1 MYAIF
6 VDFRCRNLT
15 RRRPGRTSGQKV
27 RSSRP
32 LEAKVALSGAP
43 DVPNRMSEDSLRQP
57 LGSPRDAFG
66 SILVVK
72 MVPKSEL
79 DDFEEF

>member
-1 MYAIF
+1 MAIAN
-6 VDFRCRNLT
+6 VSWEAIANVLR
-15 RRRPGRTSGQKV
+15 QKV

-43 DVPNRMSEDSLRQP
+43 EVPKRMSEDSLRQP

-66 SILVVK
+66 SIFGIK

-79 DDFEEF
+79 DDFEEL

>member
-1 MYAIF
+1 MYKRQ
-6 VDFRCRNLT
+6 DFRCRNLS
-15 RRRPGRTSGQKV
+15 RRRPGRPSGQKV

-32 LEAKVALSGAP
+32 LEAKVALRGAP
-43 DVPNRMSEDSLRQP
+43 EVPKRMSEDSLRQP

-66 SILVVK
+66 SILGIK